1 MARDCYQTITFKR
14 IEKNTSTLQLSLN
27 NTWISKSFTAL
38 KILMIFSFIREQDDV
53 LTIMIKSEINKIL
66 ATQKEDPWK

>member
-1 MARDCYQTITFKR
+1 MARDCNQTITFKR